1 MGLVKTRRL
10 AAMQK
15 QQRTKAGMKQRL
27 ILKNENP
34 RKRRES
40 KMKAKACVFFLAA
53 TGALL
58 LRAVEFTVNQ
68 MPMSPFA
75 DTEVSTNMVINKS
88 DINYADLKFRFDG
101 TPTNN
106 LELAF
111 GTDVN
116 TNGVLDAEEVD
127 TRFGW
132 RGGRYF
138 IENARTW
145 ERFDSDSVVGSRSLS
160 VELHIDIRTS
170 PQQVR
175 RITVAGANAS
185 AFGELVSGAPPAWLW
200 RREWNLMRATRRGT
214 EPPSDWL
221 SYKAANLGFSIR
233 LR

>member
-1 MGLVKTRRL
+1 MGNKMHNIVYHGSCVINGGGCG
-10 AAMQK
+10 
-15 QQRTKAGMKQRL
+15 QRGTLPKL
-27 ILKNENP
+27 I
-34 RKRRES
+34 
-40 KMKAKACVFFLAA
+40 V
-53 TGALL
+53 LL
-58 LRAVEFTVNQ
+58 LAVAGVWALQAIEFTVNQ
-68 MPMSPFA
+68 MPVSPFA

-116 TNGVLDAEEVD
+116 TNDVLDAEEVD

-138 IENARTW
+138 IENARTL
-145 ERFDSDSVVGSRSLS
+145 ERFDSESVTGTQSLS
-160 VELHIDIRTS
+160 VELHLDIRMS

-175 RITVAGANAS
+175 RVSITGANAS
-185 AFGELVSGAPPAWLW
+185 AFAGLVSKRPPAWIW
-200 RREWNLMRATRRGT
+200 RREWNLMRVTRRGT
-214 EPPSDWL
+214 EPPSDCL

>member
-1 MGLVKTRRL
+1 MKVKSCVLFAL
-10 AAMQK
+10 AA
-15 QQRTKAGMKQRL
+15 AG
-27 ILKNENP
+27 
-34 RKRRES
+34 
-40 KMKAKACVFFLAA
+40 AFA
-53 TGALL
+53 
-58 LRAVEFTVNQ
+58 LRAVEFTVTQ
-68 MPMSPFA
+68 MPVSPFA
-75 DTEVSTNMVINKS
+75 DTEVSTNMAINKA

-111 GTDVN
+111 GTDAN
-116 TNGVLDAEEVD
+116 TNGVLDAEEVE

-145 ERFDSDSVVGSRSLS
+145 ERFDSESVTGTQSLS
-160 VELHIDIRTS
+160 VELHLDIRTS

-175 RITVAGANAS
+175 RITVAGAGAS
-185 AFGELVSGAPPAWLW
+185 AFAGLVSERPPAWIW
-200 RREWNLMRATRRGT
+200 RREWNLMRVTRRGT

-221 SYKAANLGFSIR
+221 YYKAANFGFSIR